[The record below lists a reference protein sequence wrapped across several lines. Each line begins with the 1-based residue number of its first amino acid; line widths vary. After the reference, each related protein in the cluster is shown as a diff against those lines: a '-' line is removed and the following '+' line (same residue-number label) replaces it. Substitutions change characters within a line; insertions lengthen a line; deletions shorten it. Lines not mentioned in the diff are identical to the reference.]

1 LVQNDELLIGEI
13 MSTKENVAAVH
24 RLYDE
29 LNKGNVDIIDE
40 ILDPSFVPHGEAMGL
55 DPNALD
61 RREAMKQGILL
72 ARSGLPDLVVTVED
86 TVAEGD
92 KVVSRLTYRGTHT
105 GNLGNI
111 APTGR
116 EITFT
121 AIAINRFVNGKIVER
136 WFNSDELGMMRQMG
150 VLSSG

>member
-1 LVQNDELLIGEI
+1 
-13 MSTKENVAAVH
+13 MSAKENVATVH

-29 LNKGNVDIIDE
+29 LNKGNLDIIDE
-40 ILDPSFVPHGEAMGL
+40 ILDPSFVAHGEAMGL
-55 DPNALD
+55 DENSPD
-61 RREAMKQGILL
+61 RREAMKQGIRL
-72 ARSGLPDLVVTVED
+72 ARNGLPDLVVTVED
-86 TVAEGD
+86 TIAEGD
-92 KVVSRLTYRGTHT
+92 KVVGRLTYRGTHT

-116 EITFT
+116 QITFA

-150 VLSSG
+150 LLPPT

>member
-1 LVQNDELLIGEI
+1 
-13 MSTKENVAAVH
+13 MSAKENVATVH

-29 LNKGNVDIIDE
+29 LNKGNLDIIDE
-40 ILDPSFVPHGEAMGL
+40 ILDPSFVAYGEAMGL
-55 DPNALD
+55 DENSPD
-61 RREAMKQGILL
+61 RREAMKQGIRL
-72 ARSGLPDLVVTVED
+72 ARNGLPDLVVTVED
-86 TVAEGD
+86 TIAEGD
-92 KVVSRLTYRGTHT
+92 KVVGRLTYRGTHT

-116 EITFT
+116 QITFT

-150 VLSSG
+150 LLPPT